1 MDEKSLVDAADGS
14 IRVDYYK
21 PGATTTTP
29 PVATTS
35 SASSGGSSNK
45 YNNRFSSQSR
55 DLPPPQPR
63 YVSQSE
69 RTYAAALHRTV
80 INHLYVRN
88 TKTSIGVEYNVPEV
102 SATCQGSVQRAECR
116 VTC

>member
-29 PVATTS
+29 PVANTSS
-35 SASSGGSSNK
+35 SASSGSSNK
-45 YNNRFSSQSR
+45 YNNRFSSQPR
-55 DLPPPQPR
+55 DLPPQPR

-80 INHLYVRN
+80 LNHLYVRN

-102 SATCQGSVQRAECR
+102 ST
-116 VTC
+116 T

>member
-102 SATCQGSVQRAECR
+102 STTC
-116 VTC
+116 

>member
-80 INHLYVRN
+80 LNHLYVRN

-102 SATCQGSVQRAECR
+102 STTC
-116 VTC
+116 